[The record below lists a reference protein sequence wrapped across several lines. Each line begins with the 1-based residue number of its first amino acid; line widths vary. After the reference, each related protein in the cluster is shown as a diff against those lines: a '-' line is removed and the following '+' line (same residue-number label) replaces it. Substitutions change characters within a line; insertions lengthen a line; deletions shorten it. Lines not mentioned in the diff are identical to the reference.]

1 MIDMAADGGRQF
13 RVEEVPAQETPT
25 PALSRS
31 MSKLHPIPSLDMIRQ
46 FQFAQFETKISTL
59 IVQQFTVGRLAEI
72 SHYVSQHHSI
82 DEWVDFH
89 NGLAIELMH
98 KPLFVG
104 LVPSAGHDMT
114 YDVFSGFYAPDIVQQ
129 PDVTMAMLHFFR
141 YLSKKMASGGIN

>member
-1 MIDMAADGGRQF
+1 MNMAADGGYQF

-25 PALSRS
+25 PVLSRS

-46 FQFAQFETKISTL
+46 FQFAQSETKIFVAIT
-59 IVQQFTVGRLAEI
+59 QQFTIGRLADI
-72 SHYVSQHHSI
+72 SHYMSVHHSI

-89 NGLAIELMH
+89 NGLAIELMQ

-104 LVPSAGHDMT
+104 QVPSAEHDMT
-114 YDVFSGFYAPDIVQQ
+114 YDVFSGFYAPDMVQP

-141 YLSKKMASGGIN
+141 YLSNKMASEGIN